1 MTNSVTPQM
10 ANAFMLGWPYGFTR
24 VMSSYY
30 WDQNMVNGEDLN
42 DWVGPPH
49 DGNYDIV
56 SPAINADD
64 SCGSGWICEHR
75 WRQIYNMVKFR
86 NVAHGQY
93 KLHRIP
99 CAIL

>member
-30 WDQNMVNGEDLN
+30 WDQNMVDGKDLN

-49 DGNYDIV
+49 DSNYDIV
-56 SPAINADD
+56 SPSINADD

-99 CAIL
+99 FAIL